1 MHNYYVREGYI
12 TFVKK
17 YINLHPEY
25 KNNLKAIKSS
35 LLSFGATEEEFNE
48 AMRQITGLPISSNQS
63 LILRLK
69 LSYISFKT
77 IKRVTTATVT
87 FLALIS
93 IVYTTF
99 FYKPSTTPTKTPLAI
114 ADKFTENVKE
124 TVKNPIPKVYAN
136 AAPIDSQ
143 KVFSFPRSNLP
154 LLITGSPKKEV
165 LGFFPYWMLPQA
177 DKIELSYLT
186 SISLFG
192 LSVDGKGNIIT
203 TTPDNQSD
211 GGFLM
216 WKDTKL
222 DSFIKT
228 AKSKGLKVY
237 LTFKSFDNTNIENL
251 VSSDSAVETF
261 ISNALYLINSKN
273 LDGINLDFEY
283 IGTPPDK
290 VREGFTRFVI
300 NLSTELKRQIP
311 TGILTVDTYII
322 SGSVRDLFDLPLL
335 SKHVDAFVI
344 MGYDMHYSLGNP
356 GPISPMGGTVNI
368 IGMVQGYLEKIP
380 GDMLILAVPYYGYDW
395 PINQDFSSASPSAA
409 ILSYAELAEVSKEH
423 KLIWDETSQTPSY
436 RYTDNGI
443 EREVH
448 FENVRSLSIK
458 YDFVNAKNLKG
469 VGIWA
474 LGYDGLNS
482 DLQRLIVD
490 KFSN

>member
-1 MHNYYVREGYI
+1 MRKGYI
-12 TFVKK
+12 AFVKK

-48 AMRQITGLPISSNQS
+48 AIRQITGVMPRKLPD
-63 LILRLK
+63 
-69 LSYISFKT
+69 ISFKT
-77 IKRVTTATVT
+77 VKRVATATVA

-114 ADKFTENVKE
+114 ADKFTETVKE
-124 TVKNPIPKVYAN
+124 TAKNPIPKVYAN
-136 AAPIDSQ
+136 TAPIDSQ
-143 KVFSFPRSNLP
+143 RVFSFPKSTLP
-154 LLITGSPKKEV
+154 LTITNSPKKEV

-192 LSVDGKGNIIT
+192 LSVDGKGNILT
-203 TTPDNQSD
+203 TISDNQPD
-211 GGFLM
+211 GGWIM
-216 WKDTKL
+216 WKDPKL
-222 DSFIKT
+222 DTFIKT
-228 AKSKGLKVY
+228 AKNKGLKVY
-237 LTFKSFDNTNIENL
+237 LTFKSFNNTDIENL
-251 VSSDSAVETF
+251 VSSDSAQQNF
-261 ISNALYLINSKN
+261 ISNALYYVNSKN

-283 IGTPPDK
+283 IGTPSDK
-290 VREGFTRFVI
+290 VREGFARLVI
-300 NLSTELKRQIP
+300 NLNAELKRQIP
-311 TGILTVDTYII
+311 TGILTIDTYII
-322 SGSVRDLFDLPLL
+322 SGSVRDLFDLVVL
-335 SKHVDAFVI
+335 SKHADAFVI
-344 MGYDMHYSLGNP
+344 MGYDMHYSLGPP
-356 GPISPMGGTVNI
+356 GPISPMGGAVNI
-368 IGMVQGYLEKIP
+368 VGMVQGYLEKVP
-380 GDMLILAVPYYGYDW
+380 PQKLILAVPHYGYDW
-395 PINQDFSSASPSAA
+395 PINLDSSSSSPSAA
-409 ILSYAELAEVSKEH
+409 IISYAELAETSKQH

-436 RYTDNGI
+436 KYTDKGLQ
-443 EREVH
+443 REVH
-448 FENVRSLSIK
+448 FENVRSLGIK